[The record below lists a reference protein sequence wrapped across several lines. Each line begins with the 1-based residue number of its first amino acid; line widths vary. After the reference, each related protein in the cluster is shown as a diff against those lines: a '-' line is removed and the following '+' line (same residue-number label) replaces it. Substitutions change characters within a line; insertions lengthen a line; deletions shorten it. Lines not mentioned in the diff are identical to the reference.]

1 MPEIICLYDYAKSIF
16 RVICAEPKVPLH
28 YSHLRST
35 ILATKLNNYI
45 RVICAKARV
54 PLHYSHLRSTILA
67 TKLNN
72 YICGVGC
79 IASHIC
85 YIIIFAKF
93 DNIWHDNQL
102 RSTILEKTCIIIFAQ
117 LDNIW
122 QTYHIRLCEIN
133 IWRSL
138 SG

>member
-1 MPEIICLYDYAKSIF
+1 MQNIRDWISILQCPMPDIICLYDYAKSIF
-16 RVICAEPKVPLH
+16 RVICAEPKVTLN

-45 RVICAKARV
+45 SVICAKARV
-54 PLHYSHLRSTILA
+54 PLHYSHLRSTIFG

-79 IASHIC
+79 IA
-85 YIIIFAKF
+85 
-93 DNIWHDNQL
+93 WHNQS
-102 RSTILEKTCIIIFAQ
+102 RNTILEKNWIIIFAQ

-122 QTYHIRLCEIN
+122 QRYHIRLCEIK
-133 IWRSL
+133 IWRS
-138 SG
+138 